1 MIKIFFVLFEMGFLV
16 KWNFIGE
23 ISISELFLI
32 FSSIYYVSRTRPFH
46 NTVLRSTSYL
56 ILALILVQ
64 IITESIIG
72 NELNNALKGIAINIV
87 AFLHICFLYYYLRK
101 DRRNVVW
108 FALGFLLRYL
118 LLFSETDFDDLTYE
132 DIEPD
137 SVSLYFIKF
146 KLVPVI
152 DALLV
157 ILAVYFYKRSFGL
170 FALIIGVVLV
180 ILGARSGG
188 AIIIIS
194 GLVTFLL
201 FKRKGVKSFLKFH
214 IIILLIISYVFYCVY
229 ANQVLNGKIK
239 SGNSEQLLK
248 VENPYNPI
256 NLLMMGRTEV
266 FVGFIA
272 FTDRPWT
279 GWGAKAIDP
288 DYYYRYLMMELNSK
302 DYKVPN
308 KDFIIPSHSVLIGSG
323 MKNGIF
329 AFSCMLLIFFIV
341 VKRSYFLLKFS
352 NDYYYIIC
360 YYLLFFIWNML
371 FSPQSAFRYIIPLPI
386 AFIYVSWELK
396 KKELFKRKL

>member
-1 MIKIFFVLFEMGFLV
+1 MGFLV

-108 FALGFLLRYL
+108 FALGFLLRNL

-132 DIEPD
+132 DIEAD

-157 ILAVYFYKRSFGL
+157 FLAVYFYKRSFGL
-170 FALIIGVVLV
+170 FALIVGVILVL
-180 ILGARSGG
+180 LGARSGG

-201 FKRKGVKSFLKFH
+201 LRRKSFKFFKFYV
-214 IIILLIISYVFYCVY
+214 IVFVIISYGFYCIY

-256 NLLMMGRTEV
+256 NLLAMGRAEV
-266 FVGFIA
+266 FVSFVA

-288 DYYYRYLMMELNSK
+288 NYYYRTLMMELKNQ
-302 DYKVPN
+302 DYRPPKRN
-308 KDFIIPSHSVLIGSG
+308 TIPTHSVLIGSG
-323 MKNGIF
+323 MKNGVF
-329 AFSCMLLIFFIV
+329 AFICMLLIFFIV
-341 VKRSYFLLKFS
+341 IRRSYFLLKFP

-360 YYLLFFIWNML
+360 FYLSFFVWEML
-371 FSPQSAFRYIIPLPI
+371 FSPQSSFRYTIPLPI

-396 KKELFKRKL
+396 KKELFKRSF